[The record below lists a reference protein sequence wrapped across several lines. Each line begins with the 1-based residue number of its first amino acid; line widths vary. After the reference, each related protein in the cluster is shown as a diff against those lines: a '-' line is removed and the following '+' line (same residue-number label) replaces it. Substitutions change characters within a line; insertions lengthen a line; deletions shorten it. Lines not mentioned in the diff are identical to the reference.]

1 MTFAPHYKK
10 ESENPKKISKNY
22 SKTQKSVL

>member
-1 MTFAPHYKK
+1 MTFAPYYKK

-22 SKTQKSVL
+22 SKIQKSVL

>member
-1 MTFAPHYKK
+1 MTFDPHYKK

-22 SKTQKSVL
+22 SKIQKSVL